1 MEKHERVIVG
11 QLSSERKKKKEA
23 VVIFC
28 KRKISFSDDCSYINP
43 PNVY

>member
-1 MEKHERVIVG
+1 MKESLLGNEVV
-11 QLSSERKKKKEA
+11 SEKKKKEA